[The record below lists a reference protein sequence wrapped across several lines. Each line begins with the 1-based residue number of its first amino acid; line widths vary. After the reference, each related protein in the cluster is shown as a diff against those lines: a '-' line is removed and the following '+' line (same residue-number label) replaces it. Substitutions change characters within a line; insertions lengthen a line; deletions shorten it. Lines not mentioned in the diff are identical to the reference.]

1 MKILKR
7 AGALLAG
14 VLLSTVLLA
23 NVAYGASY
31 TVENNDSLY
40 KIGQLFNTSVT
51 AIKADNKLTGSV
63 IYPGQVLYV
72 RASEYTVKSG
82 DSLYLISRRYAVTVE
97 ALKKAN
103 GIWDNMLY
111 PGQKLNIPA
120 AGAATAT
127 GVSAASTAAAK
138 TAAVS
143 GTISYTQ
150 AEVDLLARLVTAEAE
165 NQPYSAQ
172 VGVASVVVNRV
183 KSDLFPNTVSS
194 VIYQKSDGYYQF
206 TPVEN
211 GWINKPATQTARNAA
226 LEALKGSDPSNGALY
241 YFDDSATNKWL
252 WSKPLKARIG
262 DMVFVY

>member
-7 AGALLAG
+7 AAALLAG
-14 VLLSTVLLA
+14 VLLSTMLLA

-31 TVENNDSLY
+31 TVANNDSLY
-40 KIGQLFNTSVT
+40 KIGQLFSTSVNT
-51 AIKADNKLTGSV
+51 VKADNKLTSSV

-72 RASEYTVKSG
+72 KASEYTVKSG
-82 DSLYLISRRYAVTVE
+82 DTLYLIAGRYGISVA
-97 ALKKAN
+97 ALKMAN
-103 GIWDNMLY
+103 GIWDNMIY
-111 PGQKLNIPA
+111 PGRKLNIPA
-120 AGAATAT
+120 AGTSSAATF
-127 GVSAASTAAAK
+127 AAAK

-150 AEVDLLARLVTAEAE
+150 VELDLLARLVTAEAE
-165 NQPYSAQ
+165 DQPYSAQ
-172 VGVASVVVNRV
+172 VGVAAVVVNRV
-183 KSDLFPNTVSS
+183 KSDLFPNTISS
-194 VIYQKSDGYYQF
+194 VIYEKSDGYYQF

-211 GWINKPATQTARNAA
+211 GWISRPTTQTARNAA

-262 DMVFVY
+262 KMVFVY

>member
-7 AGALLAG
+7 TSALLAG
-14 VLLSTVLLA
+14 VLLSTMLFV

-31 TVENNDSLY
+31 TVTNNDSLF
-40 KIGQLFNTSVT
+40 KIGQLFNTSVNT
-51 AIKADNKLTGSV
+51 VKSDNSLTSDV

-82 DSLYLISRRYAVTVE
+82 DSLYLIAIKYGITVE

-103 GIWDNMLY
+103 GIQDNMIY
-111 PGQKLNIPA
+111 PGRKLNIPA
-120 AGAATAT
+120 A
-127 GVSAASTAAAK
+127 VSTTVAAST

-150 AEVDLLARLVTAEAE
+150 AELDLLARLVTAEAG

-172 VGVASVVVNRV
+172 VGVAAVVINRV
-183 KSDLFPNTVSS
+183 KSDLFPNTISS

-211 GWINKPATQTARNAA
+211 GWIDKTATQTARNAA
-226 LEALKGSDPSNGALY
+226 LEALNGSDPSNGSLY
-241 YFDDSATNKWL
+241 YFDDSATNIWL
-252 WSKPLKARIG
+252 WSKPLKAYIG
-262 DMVFVY
+262 NMVFVY